1 MAAVS
6 SSAWASTG
14 QQMYYGRLVSDAL
27 FQALS
32 EDGPIRGAIRWRNED
47 LGLRDVQ
54 LRKEPKASVSW
65 ASLYVGLTS
74 VLDICERADKFRLR
88 AHATHRAAADFDD
101 SWMAWQTMEEMK
113 ARWPSVEG
121 YLGRVVKTVHP
132 RWLESEG
139 RVHALIANSTR
150 SGFSVINREAS
161 ISFANQ
167 AIKTALCGQWAS
179 ATQLAMAAA
188 GETSLWWLALAAKKL
203 GTSPDFIA
211 VDDKGRLLVIEAK
224 PASAAAG
231 ITWGPAQVGYYAAM
245 YAEWVKEAGAA
256 ARSTIQLE
264 LVQRRKLGLLPEG
277 PDRSLADLPIVV
289 PVLAIGP
296 GVTSPEA
303 WGRLA
308 AVNAALTATPKS
320 GDAVAPLEVWRLAAD
335 GTPRPVDLSTA
346 ATSYPTNTQ
355 DDLDQS
361 SYQDRARAAAV
372 AWKLTLPAEAQP
384 DGPYG
389 PSGNLY
395 PFCLPATEADR
406 NLLPEAKGAV
416 AFFDRHHLQ
425 WHRGLYH
432 GPTNHLISSQV
443 QCVNALFAMTT
454 NPSLIKRAFGEELHI
469 AEVIPIEDDGAYLTF
484 EYNGGGRD
492 YLGEGRSG
500 RPLTRGANST
510 STDAA
515 FRYRTSAGEEELALV
530 EWKYTE
536 QYLGSKLSADRKGVR
551 ELRYRTWFEAADG
564 PLDADAVPYQAVF
577 VEPLYQLVRQQLLAW
592 RIERSDSDTAQA
604 VRVLHIA
611 PSGNAKYWHSLDRHT
626 HRLNGESVQGVWQR
640 MLRDSHRNRFQSIDA
655 ARFADESLDL
665 TSTSYRD
672 RYGHA

>member
-1 MAAVS
+1 MAIGS
-6 SSAWASTG
+6 PSAWAATG
-14 QQMYYGRLVSDAL
+14 QQMRYGRVISDVLLA
-27 FQALS
+27 ALS
-32 EDGPIRGAIRWRNED
+32 EDGPLHGAIRWRNDD

-54 LRKEPKASVSW
+54 LRKEQKGPASW

-74 VLDICERADKFRLR
+74 VLDIYERADKFRLR
-88 AHATHRAAADFDD
+88 AHATHRAAAGFHD
-101 SWMAWQTMEEMK
+101 SWADWQTLEQLTTQ
-113 ARWPSVEG
+113 WPSVER
-121 YLGRVVKTVHP
+121 YLEHVVKTVHP
-132 RWLESEG
+132 RWLDTEG
-139 RVHALIANSTR
+139 QVHALIASSTHT
-150 SGFSVINREAS
+150 GFSVINREAS

-167 AIKTALCGQWAS
+167 STKNDLCEKWAS
-179 ATQLAMAAA
+179 TMQLALTDA
-188 GETSLWWLALAAKKL
+188 GVPSQWWVALGAKNF

-211 VDDKGRLLVIEAK
+211 VDDDGRLLVIEAK

-231 ITWGPAQVGYYAAM
+231 ITWGPAQVGFYAAM
-245 YAEWVKEAGAA
+245 YAAWLAEAGTA
-256 ARSTIQLE
+256 ARSTLQFE
-264 LVQRRKLGLLPEG
+264 LHQRRKLGLLPEG
-277 PDRSLADLPIVV
+277 PNRSLADLPTVV
-289 PVLAIGP
+289 PLLAIGP

-308 AVNAALTATPKS
+308 AVNGALTATPKS
-320 GDAVAPLEVWRLAAD
+320 GDAVAPLEVWRLAAN

-346 ATSYPTNTQ
+346 ATSYPTITQ
-355 DDLDQS
+355 DDRDHS
-361 SYQDRARAAAV
+361 TYQDRARATAV

-389 PSGNLY
+389 PAGNLY
-395 PFCLPATEADR
+395 PFCLPTSEAHR
-406 NLLPEAKGAV
+406 NLLPEATGAV
-416 AFFDRHHLQ
+416 GFFGRHHLQ

-454 NPSLIKRAFGEELHI
+454 NPSLIKRAFGEELGI
-469 AEVIPIEDDGAYLTF
+469 AEVIPIEDDGAFLTF

-515 FRYRTSAGEEELALV
+515 FRYCTSAGRAELALV

-551 ELRYRTWFEAADG
+551 ELRYRTWFEADDG
-564 PLDADAVPYQAVF
+564 PLDRDVVPYEAVF

-592 RIERSDSDTAQA
+592 RIERSDTDTAQA

-611 PSGNAKYWHSLDRHT
+611 PSSNEGYWRSLDRHT
-626 HRLNGESVQGVWQR
+626 HRLVGESVRDVWQR
-640 MLRDSHRNRFQSIDA
+640 MLREDYRDRFHSVDS
-655 ARFADESLDL
+655 ARFTDEGLAL
-665 TSTSYRD
+665 TSESYRD
-672 RYGHA
+672 RYRHA